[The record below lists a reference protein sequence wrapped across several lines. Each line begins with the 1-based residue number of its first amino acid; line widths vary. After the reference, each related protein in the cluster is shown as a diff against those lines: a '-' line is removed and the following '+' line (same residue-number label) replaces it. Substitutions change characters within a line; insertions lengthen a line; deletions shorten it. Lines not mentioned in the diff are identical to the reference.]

1 MDKLKQIYLKFQ
13 IQFLNQS
20 LLLKRKKNRKQSKK
34 RQRIYILEYTV
45 YSLAQIK
52 IFPGGELKTKT

>member
-20 LLLKRKKNRKQSKK
+20 LLLKKKNRKQSKK

>member
-20 LLLKRKKNRKQSKK
+20 LLLKKKKNRKQSKK